1 MNRLTSQDFRDILD
15 IIHIANSQLEPIIMQ
30 EAVLHSVV
38 KSFRAERGNFFL
50 SDGTPGGIDVT
61 GAVTFDIDK
70 SALEQYDR
78 YYYRY
83 DPFNKPVHSKKVVCK
98 RDEVCPEPLWVN
110 LEYYNDFL
118 KHQKIHH
125 QLTIYLRSSA
135 RLVGSIA
142 LFRSKK
148 HLDFS
153 ERDAVKGRMLAPHL
167 TMAINNSIL
176 FSEMEQER
184 NPHKRLSE
192 PPSLGTLLLDYELCP
207 IYYNFKAKHICHS
220 LTQKSSDLA
229 SKAEGD
235 EFYIAPEIL
244 QDCLALKEL
253 FQGEEQSALPYRL
266 RTIELEEG
274 RRFRVKT
281 CLAQRL
287 SRGECSPYFSVL
299 IEDLCETPKKGRE
312 IYLMRKYHLTE
323 REIEVIQC
331 ASRGLT
337 SKEIAQELC
346 ISWFTVRNHLESIF
360 EKTGLRNRT
369 ELTHWI
375 ELS

>member
-1 MNRLTSQDFRDILD
+1 MDRLTSQDFRDILD
-15 IIHIANSQLEPIIMQ
+15 IIYVANSQLEPIIMQ
-30 EAVLHSVV
+30 EAVLHSIV
-38 KSFRAERGNFFL
+38 KSFCSEKGNFFL
-50 SDGTPGGIDVT
+50 SDGTPGGIDIT

-70 SALEQYDR
+70 SALERYAG
-78 YYYRY
+78 YYYHY
-83 DPFNKPVHSKKVVCK
+83 DPFTKPVHSRKVVCN
-98 RDEVCPEPLWVN
+98 RDEVCPESLWVN

-118 KHQKIHH
+118 KPQKIHH
-125 QLTIYLRSSA
+125 QLSIYLRSGA

-142 LFRSKK
+142 LFRSRE
-148 HLDFS
+148 HPDFS
-153 ERDAVKGRMLAPHL
+153 KMDVVKGLMLAPHL
-167 TMAINNSIL
+167 TKALNNSIL

-192 PPSLGTLLLDYELCP
+192 PPSLGALLLDYELCP
-207 IYYNFKAKHICHS
+207 IYYNSKAKHICHS
-220 LTQKSSDLA
+220 LMQKSSDLA
-229 SKAEGD
+229 SKAGGN

-253 FQGEEQSALPYRL
+253 FQGEEQDALPYRL
-266 RTIELEEG
+266 RTIELEED

-287 SRGECSPYFSVL
+287 SHGACNPYFSVL
-299 IEDLCETPKKGRE
+299 IEDLCETSEKGRE
-312 IYLMRKYHLTE
+312 TYLIRKYHLTE
-323 REIEVIQC
+323 REVEVIQYT
-331 ASRGLT
+331 SRGLT
-337 SKEIAQELC
+337 SKEIAHELR
-346 ISWFTVRNHLESIF
+346 ISWFTVRNHLQSIF